1 MNRRVKLEKH
11 KYDLEACIEFIQI
24 SEKSWSWLTESLIWA
39 LCNSLPLKPFR
50 TSSRT
55 KSKSTPFCCSLPQ
68 SSHSW
73 RMLLSAP
80 MADGSSMHAVVWQAQ
95 LSLGHFGM
103 ATGAAQR
110 PLSTTWLAS
119 CNWGLRLQILTVE
132 ASNFE
137 IWGFEASKLEAW
149 GFKIWRFRLQ
159 NLTVEAWGLRL
170 QNLTFNPTIQHPQ
183 YTNYSWWLQSVWTL
197 CIQSHTIVTFDV
209 FIQRTCRCVEKYSHK
224 SLKNFRKHSAQ
235 RYFVSTYVPRHCHDA
250 PASWRGRPGHTV
262 MDTQFFSFPKHP
274 PRCPRGLTP
283 VQKCIMKLFMNCVKE
298 EMQNGVLEN
307 DATAEAQ

>member
-73 RMLLSAP
+73 HTP
-80 MADGSSMHAVVWQAQ
+80 SSVPYGRLCLAVMMRAVVSQAQ
-95 LSLGHFGM
+95 LSWATLEWLRGRPKGHFLQHGWP
-103 ATGAAQR
+103 AAIGFK
-110 PLSTTWLAS
+110 T
-119 CNWGLRLQILTVE
+119 WGLRLQILTVE

-159 NLTVEAWGLRL
+159 NLTVEAWGFKTWGLRL
-170 QNLTFNPTIQHPQ
+170 QNLTFNPTIQLPQ

-209 FIQRTCRCVEKYSHK
+209 FIQRTCRCVGKCSHK
-224 SLKNFRKHSAQ
+224 S
-235 RYFVSTYVPRHCHDA
+235 
-250 PASWRGRPGHTV
+250 
-262 MDTQFFSFPKHP
+262 
-274 PRCPRGLTP
+274 
-283 VQKCIMKLFMNCVKE
+283 
-298 EMQNGVLEN
+298 
-307 DATAEAQ
+307 